1 MLTYRLAGTTDET
14 GSTATNPST
23 IRPTTAQRNHAAP
36 TSSRTMV
43 RQGTKTPCCCPGE
56 TLLLEHVFDY
66 TFTMSTAPVLDAI
79 LAAKRREDDAARELL
94 IGVAEWADL
103 HTTGALM
110 PDLYGTYGA
119 PDEDAFRAAEDAW
132 VSRFGMPGAD
142 TMLELA
148 GAGAPEVSDFA
159 VTELATALGRTRESG
174 RLLVGDVVEA
184 KHRLPKVWARLLA
197 GHVTAWRVRRLA
209 EATRGLSQ
217 EAAAFV
223 DSQVAHVVH
232 TTGPAVIHRLVLEAS
247 ARFDPETTE
256 VTECDTK
263 SNLCFDIDLD
273 TPATS
278 VGTASAVSA
287 YGLLDRAD
295 AEDLEHVIRQLAHQL
310 YLDGSTDDLAVR
322 RAQALGLLA
331 RGQEVLPEEDGRAA
345 SASERRRDRVSDAPT
360 APDAGTR
367 KAPRRTVVL
376 TVHLSDAA
384 LTGAPQ
390 VDPVT
395 GKLGLNLAR
404 LENHRQLLTAD
415 AIREWCGTP
424 GTQVIVKPVIDLHD
438 TVAVSS
444 YEVPDRIAARV
455 KLTRTTCAFPHCT
468 RPAESADLDHT
479 VEYADTGP
487 PDQTS
492 TANLAPLCRHD
503 HRAKTHPSPAGTPW
517 RYKGL
522 SPGHWLWTS
531 PLGKHYLVHPDG
543 TSTL

>member
-1 MLTYRLAGTTDET
+1 M
-14 GSTATNPST
+14 
-23 IRPTTAQRNHAAP
+23 
-36 TSSRTMV
+36 
-43 RQGTKTPCCCPGE
+43 
-56 TLLLEHVFDY
+56 FDY
-66 TFTMSTAPVLDAI
+66 TFTMSAAPVLDAI

-94 IGVAEWADL
+94 IGVGEWADL

-110 PDLYGTYGA
+110 PDLYGTYSH
-119 PDEDAFRAAEDAW
+119 PDEDALQAAEDAW

-159 VTELATALGRTRESG
+159 VTELSTALGRTRESG

-184 KHRLPKVWARLLA
+184 KHRLPKVWARLVA
-197 GHVTAWRVRRLA
+197 GQVTAWRVRRLA
-209 EATRGLSQ
+209 ESTRGLSQ

-232 TTGPAVIHRLVLEAS
+232 TTA
-247 ARFDPETTE
+247 ARFDPESTE

-263 SNLCFDIDLD
+263 SNLCFDLDLD

-295 AEDLEHVIRQLAHQL
+295 AEDLEAAIRHLAHQM
-310 YLDGSTDDLAVR
+310 YLDGSTEPLAVR
-322 RAQALGLLA
+322 RAKALGYLA
-331 RGQEVLPEEDGRAA
+331 RGHDTLPEQDDLEATQDGRAA
-345 SASERRRDRVSDAPT
+345 SASERRRDRASDEPSV
-360 APDAGTR
+360 PGTVPSNR
-367 KAPRRTVVL
+367 KVPRRTVIL

-404 LENHRQLLTAD
+404 LDNHRQLLTAD
-415 AIREWCGTP
+415 AVREWCGTP

-438 TVAVSS
+438 TIAVSS

-455 KLTRTTCAFPHCT
+455 KLTRTTCTFPHCN
-468 RPAESADLDHT
+468 RPAETADLDHT
-479 VEYADTGP
+479 VEYSDTGP

-503 HRAKTHPSPAGTPW
+503 HRAKTHPSPAGQPW
-517 RYKGL
+517 RYRGL

>member
-1 MLTYRLAGTTDET
+1 LFER
-14 GSTATNPST
+14 
-23 IRPTTAQRNHAAP
+23 
-36 TSSRTMV
+36 
-43 RQGTKTPCCCPGE
+43 
-56 TLLLEHVFDY
+56 VFDY
-66 TFTMSTAPVLDAI
+66 TFTMSTTPVLDSI

-110 PDLYGTYGA
+110 PDLYGTYGS
-119 PDEDAFRAAEDAW
+119 PDEEALSAAEDAW

-159 VTELATALGRTRESG
+159 VTELATALGRTRDSG

-184 KHRLPKVWARLLA
+184 KHRLPKVWARLVA
-197 GHVTAWRVRRLA
+197 GEVTAWRVRRLA
-209 EATRGLSQ
+209 EATRGLSA
-217 EAAAFV
+217 EAVAFV
-223 DSQVAHVVH
+223 DAQVAHVVR
-232 TTGPAVIHRLVLEAS
+232 TTGPAVIHRLVLEAA
-247 ARFDPETTE
+247 ARFDPEATE
-256 VTECDTK
+256 VSECDTK

-295 AEDLEHVIRQLAHQL
+295 AEDLEAVIRQLAHQL
-310 YLDGSTDDLAVR
+310 YLDGSTDPLAVR
-322 RAQALGLLA
+322 RAKALGYLA
-331 RGQEVLPEEDGRAA
+331 RGQEVLPAQ
-345 SASERRRDRVSDAPT
+345 T
-360 APDAGTR
+360 AT

-390 VDPVT
+390 VDPAT

-415 AIREWCGTP
+415 AVRDWCGTP
-424 GTQVIVKPVIDLHD
+424 GTQVIVKPVIDLAD

-444 YEVPDRIAARV
+444 YEVPDRIATRV
-455 KLTRTTCAFPHCT
+455 KLARTTCAFPHCT

-479 VEYADTGP
+479 VEYSDTGP
-487 PDQTS
+487 PGQTS
-492 TANLAPLCRHD
+492 TASLAPLCRHD
-503 HRAKTHPSPAGTPW
+503 HRAKTHPSPAGKPW

-531 PLGKHYLVHPDG
+531 PHGKHYLVHPDG

>member
-1 MLTYRLAGTTDET
+1 M
-14 GSTATNPST
+14 
-23 IRPTTAQRNHAAP
+23 
-36 TSSRTMV
+36 
-43 RQGTKTPCCCPGE
+43 
-56 TLLLEHVFDY
+56 FDY

-79 LAAKRREDDAARELL
+79 LAAKAREDDAARELL

-119 PDEDAFRAAEDAW
+119 PDEGAFRASEDAW

-148 GAGAPEVSDFA
+148 GVGAPEVSDFA
-159 VTELATALGRTRESG
+159 VTELSTALGRTRESG

-197 GHVTAWRVRRLA
+197 GQVTAWRVRRLA
-209 EATRGLSQ
+209 EATRGLSA

-232 TTGPAVIHRLVLEAS
+232 TTGPAVIHRLVLEAA
-247 ARFDPETTE
+247 ARFDPESTE
-256 VTECDTK
+256 VAECDTR
-263 SNLCFDIDLD
+263 SNLCFDLDLD
-273 TPATS
+273 TPAAS

-295 AEDLEHVIRQLAHQL
+295 AEDLENAIRQLAHQM

-322 RAQALGLLA
+322 RAKALGLLA
-331 RGQEVLPEEDGRAA
+331 RGQEALPTADDTHAADPDADAGAEADADTAQEGRAA
-345 SASERRRDRVSDAPT
+345 KSASDERRRDRATDAPT
-360 APDAGTR
+360 DPGTVPSSR

-395 GKLGLNLAR
+395 GQLGLHLAR
-404 LENHRQLLTAD
+404 LDNHRQLLTAD
-415 AIREWCGTP
+415 TIREWCGTP
-424 GTQVIVKPVIDLHD
+424 STQVIVKPVIDLHD

-468 RPAESADLDHT
+468 RPAETADLDHT
-479 VEYADTGP
+479 IEYIPTGRGGP

-531 PLGKHYLVHPDG
+531 PHSKHYLVHPDG
-543 TSTL
+543 TTPL

>member
-1 MLTYRLAGTTDET
+1 VL
-14 GSTATNPST
+14 
-23 IRPTTAQRNHAAP
+23 
-36 TSSRTMV
+36 
-43 RQGTKTPCCCPGE
+43 
-56 TLLLEHVFDY
+56 DY
-66 TFTMSTAPVLDAI
+66 TFTMPTAPVLDSI
-79 LAAKRREDDAARELL
+79 LAAKAREDDAARELL

-110 PDLYGTYGA
+110 PDLYGTYSH

-184 KHRLPKVWARLLA
+184 KHRLPKVWARLVA
-197 GHVTAWRVRRLA
+197 GQVAAWRVRRLA
-209 EATRGLSQ
+209 EATRGLSA
-217 EAAAFV
+217 EAVAFV

-232 TTGPAVIHRLVLEAS
+232 TTGPAVIHRLVLEAA
-247 ARFDPETTE
+247 ARFDPEATE
-256 VTECDTK
+256 VAECDTK
-263 SNLCFDIDLD
+263 SNLCFDLDLD

-278 VGTASAVSA
+278 VGSASAVSA

-295 AEDLEHVIRQLAHQL
+295 AEDLEAVIRTLAHQM

-322 RAQALGLLA
+322 RAKALGLLA
-331 RGQEVLPEEDGRAA
+331 RGQDPLPEADGRAA
-345 SASERRRDRVSDAPT
+345 SASERRRDHATAAPT
-360 APDAGTR
+360 APGTPTSTGTGTA

-415 AIREWCGTP
+415 AVRDWCGTP

-455 KLTRTTCAFPHCT
+455 RLTRTICAFPHCT

-479 VEYADTGP
+479 IEYSDTGP

-492 TANLAPLCRHD
+492 TDNLAPLCRHD
-503 HRAKTHPSPAGTPW
+503 HRTKTHPSPAGQAW
-517 RYKGL
+517 RYKAL

-543 TSTL
+543 TTPL

>member
-1 MLTYRLAGTTDET
+1 MP
-14 GSTATNPST
+14 TAS
-23 IRPTTAQRNHAAP
+23 
-36 TSSRTMV
+36 
-43 RQGTKTPCCCPGE
+43 
-56 TLLLEHVFDY
+56 
-66 TFTMSTAPVLDAI
+66 VLDSI
-79 LAAKRREDDAARELL
+79 LAAKAREDDAARELL

-110 PDLYGTYGA
+110 PDLYGTYGS
-119 PDEDAFRAAEDAW
+119 PDEAALSAAEDAW

-159 VTELATALGRTRESG
+159 VTELATALGRTRDSG

-184 KHRLPKVWARLLA
+184 KHRLPKVWARLVA
-197 GHVTAWRVRRLA
+197 GQVTAWRVRRLA
-209 EATRGLSQ
+209 EATRGLSA
-217 EAAAFV
+217 EAVAFV
-223 DSQVAHVVH
+223 DAQVAHVVH
-232 TTGPAVIHRLVLEAS
+232 TTGPAIIHRLVLEAA
-247 ARFDPETTE
+247 ARFDPEATE
-256 VTECDTK
+256 VTECDTQ

-295 AEDLEHVIRQLAHQL
+295 AEDLEQAIRQLAHQM
-310 YLDGSTDDLAVR
+310 YLDGSTGPLAVR
-322 RAQALGLLA
+322 RAKALGYLA
-331 RGQEVLPEEDGRAA
+331 RGQELLPDQDDATQDGRAA
-345 SASERRRDRVSDAPT
+345 RSASDERRRDRATDAPT
-360 APDAGTR
+360 APGTR
-367 KAPRRTVVL
+367 IGTSTAPRRTVVL

-415 AIREWCGTP
+415 AVREWCGSP

-444 YEVPDRIAARV
+444 YEVPERIAARV
-455 KLTRTTCAFPHCT
+455 KLARTTCAFPHCN

-479 VEYADTGP
+479 IEYLPPDRGGP

-492 TANLAPLCRHD
+492 TVNLAPLCRHD
-503 HRAKTHPSPAGTPW
+503 HRAKTHPSPAGRPW
-517 RYKGL
+517 RCTGL

-531 PLGKHYLVHPDG
+531 PHGKHYLVHPDG
-543 TSTL
+543 TTPL

>member
-1 MLTYRLAGTTDET
+1 M
-14 GSTATNPST
+14 
-23 IRPTTAQRNHAAP
+23 
-36 TSSRTMV
+36 
-43 RQGTKTPCCCPGE
+43 
-56 TLLLEHVFDY
+56 FDY
-66 TFTMSTAPVLDAI
+66 TFTMSTAPVLDSI

-119 PDEDAFRAAEDAW
+119 PDEDTLRAVEDAW

-184 KHRLPKVWARLLA
+184 KHRLPKVWARLVA
-197 GHVTAWRVRRLA
+197 GQVTAWRVRRLA

-217 EAAAFV
+217 EAVAFV
-223 DSQVAHVVH
+223 DAQVAHVVH
-232 TTGPAVIHRLVLEAS
+232 TTGPAVIHRLVLEAA
-247 ARFDPETTE
+247 ARFDPESTE
-256 VTECDTK
+256 VAECDTRA
-263 SNLCFDIDLD
+263 SLCFDLDLD

-295 AEDLEHVIRQLAHQL
+295 AEDLEAVIRQLAHQM

-322 RAQALGLLA
+322 RAKALGYLA
-331 RGQEVLPEEDGRAA
+331 RGQDVLPAQTAA
-345 SASERRRDRVSDAPT
+345 
-360 APDAGTR
+360 

-376 TVHLSDAA
+376 NVHLSDAA

-415 AIREWCGTP
+415 AVREWCGTP

-455 KLTRTTCAFPHCT
+455 KLARTTCAFPHCN

-479 VEYADTGP
+479 IEYLPPDRGGP

-492 TANLAPLCRHD
+492 TVNLAPLCRHD
-503 HRAKTHPSPAGTPW
+503 HRAKTHPSPAGQPW
-517 RYKGL
+517 RCTGL

-531 PLGKHYLVHPDG
+531 PHGKHYLVHPDG
-543 TSTL
+543 TTPL

>member
-1 MLTYRLAGTTDET
+1 M
-14 GSTATNPST
+14 
-23 IRPTTAQRNHAAP
+23 
-36 TSSRTMV
+36 
-43 RQGTKTPCCCPGE
+43 
-56 TLLLEHVFDY
+56 FDY
-66 TFTMSTAPVLDAI
+66 TFTMPTTPVLDAI
-79 LAAKRREDDAARELL
+79 LAAKAREDDAARELL
-94 IGVAEWADL
+94 IGVGEWADL

-159 VTELATALGRTRESG
+159 VTELAAALGRTRESG

-197 GHVTAWRVRRLA
+197 GQVTAWRVRRLA
-209 EATRGLSQ
+209 EATRGLSA

-232 TTGPAVIHRLVLEAS
+232 TTGPAVIHRLVLETA
-247 ARFDPETTE
+247 ARFDTESTE

-263 SNLCFDIDLD
+263 SNLCFDLDLD

-278 VGTASAVSA
+278 VGKASAVSA

-295 AEDLEHVIRQLAHQL
+295 AEDLEQAIRQLAHQL
-310 YLDGSTDDLAVR
+310 YLDGSTDPLAVR
-322 RAQALGLLA
+322 RAKALGYLA
-331 RGQEVLPEEDGRAA
+331 RGQDTLPDKPDQSDQPDPGDGEPAA
-345 SASERRRDRVSDAPT
+345 RR
-360 APDAGTR
+360 AGT
-367 KAPRRTVVL
+367 PRRTVVL

-395 GKLGLNLAR
+395 GKLGLHLAR
-404 LENHRQLLTAD
+404 VENHRQLLTAD
-415 AIREWCGTP
+415 AVREWCGTP

-444 YEVPDRIAARV
+444 YEIPDRIAARV

-468 RPAESADLDHT
+468 RPAETADLDHT
-479 VEYADTGP
+479 IEYVPTDRGGP
-487 PDQTS
+487 PGQTS
-492 TANLAPLCRHD
+492 TDNLAPLCRHD
-503 HRAKTHPSPAGTPW
+503 HRAKTHPSPAGQPW

-531 PLGKHYLVHPDG
+531 PHGQHYLVHPDG
-543 TSTL
+543 TTPL

>member
-1 MLTYRLAGTTDET
+1 M
-14 GSTATNPST
+14 
-23 IRPTTAQRNHAAP
+23 
-36 TSSRTMV
+36 
-43 RQGTKTPCCCPGE
+43 
-56 TLLLEHVFDY
+56 FDY

-94 IGVAEWADL
+94 IGVAQWADA

-110 PDLYGTYGA
+110 PDLYGTYSH
-119 PDEDAFRAAEDAW
+119 PDEEALQAAEDAW

-159 VTELATALGRTRESG
+159 VTELSTALGRTRESG

-184 KHRLPKVWARLLA
+184 KHRLPKVWSRLVA
-197 GHVTAWRVRRLA
+197 GQVTAWRVRRLA
-209 EATRGLSQ
+209 EATRGLSA
-217 EAAAFV
+217 EAVAFV
-223 DSQVAHVVH
+223 DAQVAHVVH
-232 TTGPAVIHRLVLEAS
+232 TTGPAVIHRLVLEAA
-247 ARFDPETTE
+247 ARFEPEATE
-256 VTECDTK
+256 VEECDTM

-273 TPATS
+273 APATS

-295 AEDLEHVIRQLAHQL
+295 AEDLEAVIRQLAHQM

-322 RAQALGLLA
+322 RAKALGLLA
-331 RGQEVLPEEDGRAA
+331 RGQEVLEDTAPDVEASAGAGAQDGRAA

-360 APDAGTR
+360 APGTR
-367 KAPRRTVVL
+367 IETGKAPRRSVIL

-390 VDPVT
+390 IDPVT

-415 AIREWCGTP
+415 AVRDWCGTP

-444 YEVPDRIAARV
+444 YEVPDRIATRV
-455 KLTRTTCAFPHCT
+455 RLTRTTCAFPHCT
-468 RPAESADLDHT
+468 RPAETADLDHT
-479 VEYADTGP
+479 TEYVPTDSGGP
-487 PDQTS
+487 PGQTS
-492 TANLAPLCRHD
+492 TDNLAPLCRHD

-517 RYKGL
+517 RYRGL

-543 TSTL
+543 TTPL

>member
-1 MLTYRLAGTTDET
+1 
-14 GSTATNPST
+14 
-23 IRPTTAQRNHAAP
+23 
-36 TSSRTMV
+36 
-43 RQGTKTPCCCPGE
+43 
-56 TLLLEHVFDY
+56 
-66 TFTMSTAPVLDAI
+66 MSTAPVLDSI

-94 IGVAEWADL
+94 IGVGEWADL

-110 PDLYGTYGA
+110 PDLYGAYGA
-119 PDEDAFRAAEDAW
+119 PDEEAFRAAEDAW

-159 VTELATALGRTRESG
+159 VTELSTALGRTRESG

-184 KHRLPKVWARLLA
+184 KHRLPKVWARLVA
-197 GHVTAWRVRRLA
+197 GQVAAWRVRRLA
-209 EATRGLSQ
+209 EATRGLSA

-223 DSQVAHVVH
+223 DAQVAHVVH
-232 TTGPAVIHRLVLEAS
+232 TTGPAVIHRLVLEAA
-247 ARFDPETTE
+247 ARFEPEATE
-256 VTECDTK
+256 VTECDTR
-263 SNLCFDIDLD
+263 SSLCFDLDLD
-273 TPATS
+273 IPATS
-278 VGTASAVSA
+278 VGKASAVSA

-295 AEDLEHVIRQLAHQL
+295 AEDLEAVIRQLAHQM
-310 YLDGSTDDLAVR
+310 YLDGSTEPLNIR
-322 RAQALGLLA
+322 RAKALGYLA
-331 RGQEVLPEEDGRAA
+331 RGQEILEDTAPEATQDGRATEDGRAA
-345 SASERRRDRVSDAPT
+345 SASERCRDRATDAPT
-360 APDAGTR
+360 APGTRTAAR
-367 KAPRRTVVL
+367 KAPRRTVIL

-415 AIREWCGTP
+415 AVREWCGTP
-424 GTQVIVKPVIDLHD
+424 DTQVIVKPVIDLHD

-468 RPAESADLDHT
+468 RPTETADLDHT
-479 VEYADTGP
+479 IEYLPPDRGGP
-487 PDQTS
+487 PGQTS
-492 TANLAPLCRHD
+492 TGNLAPLCRHD
-503 HRAKTHPSPAGTPW
+503 HRAKTHPSPAGKPW

-531 PLGKHYLVHPDG
+531 PLGKDYLVHPDG
-543 TSTL
+543 TTPL

>member
-1 MLTYRLAGTTDET
+1 
-14 GSTATNPST
+14 
-23 IRPTTAQRNHAAP
+23 
-36 TSSRTMV
+36 
-43 RQGTKTPCCCPGE
+43 
-56 TLLLEHVFDY
+56 
-66 TFTMSTAPVLDAI
+66 MSTAPVLDAI

-110 PDLYGTYGA
+110 PDLYGTYSHL
-119 PDEDAFRAAEDAW
+119 DEAALQAAEDAW

-159 VTELATALGRTRESG
+159 VTELSTALGRTRESG
-174 RLLVGDVVEA
+174 RLLVGDVVET
-184 KHRLPKVWARLLA
+184 KHRLPKVWARLVA
-197 GHVTAWRVRRLA
+197 GQVTAWRVRRLA
-209 EATRGLSQ
+209 EATRGLSA

-223 DSQVAHVVH
+223 DAQVAHVVH
-232 TTGPAVIHRLVLEAS
+232 TTGPAVIHRLVLEAA
-247 ARFDPETTE
+247 ARFEPEATE
-256 VTECDTK
+256 VTECDTR
-263 SNLCFDIDLD
+263 SNLCFDLDLD

-295 AEDLEHVIRQLAHQL
+295 AEDLEAVIRQLAHQL
-310 YLDGSTDDLAVR
+310 YLDGSTDPLAVR
-322 RAQALGLLA
+322 RAKALGYLA
-331 RGQEVLPEEDGRAA
+331 RGQEVLPEEDVRATQDGRATEGGRAA
-345 SASERRRDRVSDAPT
+345 RSASDERRPDRVSNAPSV
-360 APDAGTR
+360 PGTR
-367 KAPRRTVVL
+367 TALCRTVIL

-415 AIREWCGTP
+415 TVREWCGTP

-444 YEVPDRIAARV
+444 YEVPDRIATRV

-479 VEYADTGP
+479 VEYVPTDRGGP
-487 PDQTS
+487 PGQTS
-492 TANLAPLCRHD
+492 TDNLASR
-503 HRAKTHPSPAGTPW
+503 
-517 RYKGL
+517 
-522 SPGHWLWTS
+522 
-531 PLGKHYLVHPDG
+531 
-543 TSTL
+543 

>member
-1 MLTYRLAGTTDET
+1 
-14 GSTATNPST
+14 
-23 IRPTTAQRNHAAP
+23 
-36 TSSRTMV
+36 
-43 RQGTKTPCCCPGE
+43 
-56 TLLLEHVFDY
+56 VFDY
-66 TFTMSTAPVLDAI
+66 TFTMPTAPVLDSI
-79 LAAKRREDDAARELL
+79 LAAKAREDDAARELL
-94 IGVAEWADL
+94 IGVGEWADL

-110 PDLYGTYGA
+110 PDLYGTYSH
-119 PDEDAFRAAEDAW
+119 PDEEALQAAEDAW

-159 VTELATALGRTRESG
+159 VTELTTALGRTRESG

-184 KHRLPKVWARLLA
+184 KHRLPKVWARMVA
-197 GHVTAWRVRRLA
+197 GQVTAWRVRRLA
-209 EATRGLSQ
+209 EATRGLSAA
-217 EAAAFV
+217 AAAFV
-223 DSQVAHVVH
+223 DAQVAHVVH
-232 TTGPAVIHRLVLEAS
+232 TTGPAVIHRLVLEAA

-263 SNLCFDIDLD
+263 SNLCFDLDLD
-273 TPATS
+273 TPTTS

-295 AEDLEHVIRQLAHQL
+295 AEDLEAVIRQLAHQM

-322 RAQALGLLA
+322 RAKALGLLA
-331 RGQEVLPEEDGRAA
+331 RGQEILPSDPAEPETDAGAGPEAQDDRAA
-345 SASERRRDRVSDAPT
+345 RSASVERRRDRATHTPT
-360 APDAGTR
+360 AADTHSGTR

-404 LENHRQLLTAD
+404 LENHRQLLTAE
-415 AIREWCGTP
+415 AVREWCGTP
-424 GTQVIVKPVIDLHD
+424 GTQVIVKPVIDLHE

-455 KLTRTTCAFPHCT
+455 RLTRTTCAFPHCT

-479 VEYADTGP
+479 VEYSDTGP

-492 TANLAPLCRHD
+492 TDNLAPLCRHD
-503 HRAKTHPSPAGTPW
+503 HRAKTHPSPAGQPW
-517 RYKGL
+517 RCTGL

-531 PLGKHYLVHPDG
+531 PHGKHYLVHPDG
-543 TSTL
+543 TTPL

>member
-1 MLTYRLAGTTDET
+1 M
-14 GSTATNPST
+14 
-23 IRPTTAQRNHAAP
+23 
-36 TSSRTMV
+36 
-43 RQGTKTPCCCPGE
+43 
-56 TLLLEHVFDY
+56 FDY
-66 TFTMSTAPVLDAI
+66 TFTMPTAPVLDSI

-119 PDEDAFRAAEDAW
+119 PDEEAMRTAEDAW

-148 GAGAPEVSDFA
+148 GAGAPEISDFA
-159 VTELATALGRTRESG
+159 VTELSTALGRTRESG

-184 KHRLPKVWARLLA
+184 KHRLPQVWARLVA
-197 GHVTAWRVRRLA
+197 GQVTAWRVRRLA
-209 EATRGLSQ
+209 QATRGLSA

-223 DSQVAHVVH
+223 DAQVAHVVH
-232 TTGPAVIHRLVLEAS
+232 SAGHATVNRLVLEAA
-247 ARFDPETTE
+247 ARFDPESTE
-256 VTECDTK
+256 VSECDT
-263 SNLCFDIDLD
+263 SAALCFDLDLS

-295 AEDLEHVIRQLAHQL
+295 AEDLEHLVRQIAHQL
-310 YLDGSTDDLAVR
+310 YLDGSTDDLSVR
-322 RAQALGLLA
+322 RAKALGLIA
-331 RGQEVLPEEDGRAA
+331 RGQDTLRDADAEATEDGRAA
-345 SASERRRDRVSDAPT
+345 SASERRRDRVSETLT
-360 APDAGTR
+360 ARRAMV
-367 KAPRRTVVL
+367 PRRTVVL

-404 LENHRQLLTAD
+404 VDNHRQLLTAD
-415 AIREWCGTP
+415 AIRDWCGTP

-438 TVAVSS
+438 TVAVDS
-444 YEVPDRIAARV
+444 YEVPDRIANRV
-455 KLTRTTCAFPHCT
+455 KLARTTCSFPHCN

-479 VEYADTGP
+479 VEFSDTGP
-487 PDQTS
+487 PGQTS
-492 TANLAPLCRHD
+492 TDNLAPLCRHD
-503 HRAKTHPSPAGTPW
+503 HRAKTHPSPAGRPW
-517 RYKGL
+517 AVCSL
-522 SPGHWLWTS
+522 SAGHWLWTS
-531 PLGKHYLVHPDG
+531 PHGQRYLVHPDG
-543 TSTL
+543 TTPL